1 MVYGADSGCDSGR
14 SLRGVEERAVVTGE
28 TRMEG
33 LECGKSNVAEQ
44 VGRREWN
51 ARRWNSVAVR
61 DADRQTDFCRES
73 RERKRAGIER
83 IYANYTVVKN
93 DLFAPGMRDC
103 ADVQLIAERS
113 DDSCSFE
120 RSILI

>member
-1 MVYGADSGCDSGR
+1 MVCGTDNGLDIGR
-14 SLRGVEERAVVTGE
+14 SLRGVVKWALATGE
-28 TRMEG
+28 TRMG
-33 LECGKSNVAEQ
+33 GVECKEEQ

-113 DDSCSFE
+113 DDSCSFR